1 MPNDLI
7 SLAVS
12 HYPQLDKDALATQLQ
27 VFYRRDDM
35 RDFSGLLGLLNFFFE
50 NNLDEVFSEIVKLLN
65 ILLCIP
71 KTTAEAERK
80 FSTLDRIKSLL
91 RTTMCEERLNALTVL
106 SSEKKIVQKDAF
118 REAVI
123 NKFIN
128 MKDRRM
134 EFRFK

>member
-1 MPNDLI
+1 M
-7 SLAVS
+7 
-12 HYPQLDKDALATQLQ
+12 
-27 VFYRRDDM
+27 
-35 RDFSGLLGLLNFFFE
+35 
-50 NNLDEVFSEIVKLLN
+50 FSEIVKLLN

-118 REAVI
+118 KEAVI

-128 MKDRRM
+128 MKGRRM